1 MPSAYDIRSSAWK
14 KIKEGGLLP
23 ALAGFAILFLL
34 GTLADAVLSRVG
46 VKLGLIAEIPL
57 DEFMRFLGFYVDDE
71 MARGLAKYTMPYP
84 TYGYMAFIIVVQAMW
99 NGILSFGGAVL
110 SISVMR
116 GGPTAFQAMSG
127 FRWPFRTAVLG
138 ALRTL
143 LIALWS
149 LLLIIPGFYAAYSYR
164 MAFYLLADHPDWSP
178 WKALQKSKRLMYGH
192 RWRLACLDA
201 SFIGWF
207 LLVGI
212 TRGLAGIFVAPYYAI
227 ANAAFYEDLLDRNA
241 NGEA

>member
-1 MPSAYDIRSSAWK
+1 MPSAYDIRSLAWK
-14 KIKEGGLLP
+14 KMKEGGLLP

-34 GTLADAVLSRVG
+34 GTLADVMLSRVG
-46 VKLGLIAEIPL
+46 VKLGLIVEIPL

-71 MARGLAKYTMPYP
+71 MAKGLAKYTIPCP
-84 TYGYMAFIIVVQAMW
+84 THGYMAFIIVVQALW

-127 FRWPFRTAVLG
+127 FRWPFRTAALG

-143 LIALWS
+143 LIAFWS
-149 LLLIIPGFYAAYSYR
+149 LLFIIPGFYAAYSYR

-178 WKALQKSKRLMYGH
+178 LKALRESKRLMYGH